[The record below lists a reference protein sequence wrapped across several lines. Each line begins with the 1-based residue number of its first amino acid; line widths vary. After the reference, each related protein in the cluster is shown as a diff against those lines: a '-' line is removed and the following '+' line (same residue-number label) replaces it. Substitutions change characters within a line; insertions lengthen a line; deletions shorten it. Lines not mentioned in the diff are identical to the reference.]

1 MNSQT
6 APTST
11 TVAQR
16 IAQALPR
23 LSRSHRQVA
32 DYVLKFPLQVATLPI
47 DELATAA
54 GVSIATANRF
64 ARALEF
70 DGYAAFRAELV
81 RGFEPLVAP
90 LERLRGRLEHPG
102 SVAEVFAAALDESRR
117 NVELT
122 RQSLDHAACENA
134 VQRIVQARSIYIGGF
149 GASAWLAGLLQH
161 GLDASC
167 PDVRLL
173 ATPAGI
179 TQSARTLLHAGPRD
193 LFIVITFPRYLNDTV
208 ALTHIARERGCPVLA
223 LTDKPSSPV
232 APLADV
238 TLYCQ
243 TETSF
248 RSNNETAVLALIE
261 ALISAVAL
269 RMPDAVASAGRILQA
284 LRPWL
289 LGAPSLPRQDDRQA
303 QTQQQPQQQ
312 PQPSHQQQHQQQQH
326 PSKNPA

>member
-1 MNSQT
+1 MNIQT
-6 APTST
+6 VPTST
-11 TVAQR
+11 SVAQR

-64 ARALEF
+64 ARALDF

-90 LERLRGRLEHPG
+90 LERLRGKLEKPG

-117 NVELT
+117 NIELT
-122 RQSLDHAACENA
+122 RQSLDYEACENA
-134 VQRIVQARSIYIGGF
+134 VQRIVQARSIFIGGF

-173 ATPAGI
+173 SMPGGI
-179 TQSARTLLHAGPRD
+179 TQSARVLLHAGPQD

-208 ALTHIARERGCPVLA
+208 ALTHLARERGCPVLA

-238 TLYCQ
+238 SLYCQ

-248 RSNNETAVLALIE
+248 RSNNETTVLALIE

-289 LGAPSLPRQDDRQA
+289 VGAQAALPRQDDK
-303 QTQQQPQQQ
+303 QQQQQQQQ
-312 PQPSHQQQHQQQQH
+312 PQPQQEQAQRH
-326 PSKNPA
+326 PQKNPA

>member
-1 MNSQT
+1 MNTPS
-6 APTST
+6 APIST

-54 GVSIATANRF
+54 GVSVATANRF

-90 LERLRGRLEHPG
+90 LERLRGKLEKPG

-117 NVELT
+117 NIELT
-122 RQSLDHAACENA
+122 RQSLDYAACEDA
-134 VQRIVQARSIYIGGF
+134 VQRIVQARSVFIGGF

-167 PDVRLL
+167 ADVRLL
-173 ATPAGI
+173 SMPGGI
-179 TQSARTLLHAGPRD
+179 TQSARVLLHAGPQD

-208 ALTHIARERGCPVLA
+208 ALTQIARERGCPVLA
-223 LTDKPSSPV
+223 ITDKPSSPV

-238 TLYCQ
+238 SLYCQ

-248 RSNNETAVLALIE
+248 RSNNETTVLALIE

-289 LGAPSLPRQDDRQA
+289 VGAQAALPRQEDRQ
-303 QTQQQPQQQ
+303 QQQQQQQQPPQQQ
-312 PQPSHQQQHQQQQH
+312 LQNSPV
-326 PSKNPA
+326 